1 MTHATPDATPSPAAP
16 ARRPIAADATPEQ
29 LISRHAADILAS
41 PGMRIE
47 AACIQH
53 GDTSVLAHSTAV
65 SAWCVV
71 IARALR
77 VPVDERALVRGS
89 LLHDYFL
96 YDWHDPSVPGRRIHG
111 FTHPGKAMRNAVR
124 DFDISEKE
132 QDIIAK
138 HMFPLTIVPP
148 RHRESFI
155 VCVADKWCAICETFK
170 IDVSDYLIERVN
182 AEIEMSLALEGDI
195 LAMPKEE
202 VIPANA

>member
-1 MTHATPDATPSPAAP
+1 MAANKQGEVKVSEYRL
-16 ARRPIAADATPEQ
+16 AKE
-29 LISRHAADILAS
+29 LITRGGDVIFSDKIN
-41 PGMRIE
+41 PMKE
-47 AACIQH
+47 EIQH
-53 GDTSVLAHSTAV
+53 GTTTVFSHCLSVAKHSLLIAH
-65 SAWCVV
+65 
-71 IARALR
+71 AL
-77 VPVDERALVRGS
+77 ERKFKIKIDRDSLVRGA

-124 DFDISEKE
+124 DFDISDKE

-138 HMFPLTIVPP
+138 HMFPLTIIPP

-195 LAMPKEE
+195 LAMPGEE
-202 VIPANA
+202 VLPVNA

>member
-1 MTHATPDATPSPAAP
+1 MTHATPSPADQAAREP
-16 ARRPIAADATPEQ
+16 RTARRPIAADATPEQ

-96 YDWHDPSVPGRRIHG
+96 YDWHVDDPSHRLHG
-111 FTHPGKAMRNAVR
+111 FTHPGVACANAER
-124 DFDISEKE
+124 DFGLTPTERSMVRH
-132 QDIIAK
+132 
-138 HMFPLTIVPP
+138 HMFPLTPTPP
-148 RHRESFI
+148 TCREGAI
-155 VCVADKWCAICETFK
+155 LCLADKIVATRETLHGF
-170 IDVSDYLIERVN
+170 
-182 AEIEMSLALEGDI
+182 SLRLRKAR
-195 LAMPKEE
+195 ARR
-202 VIPANA
+202 ARSN